1 MPWFPRLPFPLFQL
15 LSLSPQFYRDVKD
28 WWLFGFYF
36 CLPLVCTGI
45 FYTLMSCE
53 MLSKRNGMRI
63 ALNDHMKRVREPG
76 RHPGIPKEEGELLEG
91 GHSRPCEGQDELAKP
106 HSRSWHTGAGIKPER
121 RTFSSVISSLG
132 DDPKPF
138 WPQPSFI
145 KALLVIYVR
154 PHQTGPK
161 AGCAKPRTRG
171 AGKSSLSPPTLWE

>member
-1 MPWFPRLPFPLFQL
+1 MPRFPRLPFPLFQL

-76 RHPGIPKEEGELLEG
+76 RHPGIPKEEGELL
-91 GHSRPCEGQDELAKP
+91 D
-106 HSRSWHTGAGIKPER
+106 AG
-121 RTFSSVISSLG
+121 SL
-132 DDPKPF
+132 
-138 WPQPSFI
+138 PS
-145 KALLVIYVR
+145 L
-154 PHQTGPK
+154 
-161 AGCAKPRTRG
+161 
-171 AGKSSLSPPTLWE
+171 